1 MEDGE
6 TALEIILSLPKIL
19 KKLESKIDIL
29 DTNLKILNSKI
40 NKIKQDQPIQVQSQV
55 QAQETIEPIAIKEEQ
70 KSLEQKTD
78 VVALRP
84 TAKVPDLDMPA
95 PSPKRTE
102 KVLIGNIKVYSTIRT
117 ESGKMVPMA
126 TVNIFDYENSLVKSI
141 QSDKNGYWECR
152 LPAGKYSLELLVG
165 KLKPINKFFEL
176 KKDTKEFEVT

>member
-19 KKLESKIDIL
+19 KKIESKIDVL

-40 NKIKQDQPIQVQSQV
+40 NKIKQEQQEQNIQPPEPTNVMVATKEIQKNLDN
-55 QAQETIEPIAIKEEQ
+55 QEKVLP
-70 KSLEQKTD
+70 
-78 VVALRP
+78 RP
-84 TAKVPDLDMPA
+84 TAKIPDLDMPA

-102 KVLIGNIKVYSTIRT
+102 KVLIGNVKVYSTIRT

-126 TVNIFDYENSLVKSI
+126 TVNIFDFENALVKSI

-152 LPAGKYSLELLVG
+152 LPAGKYNLELLVG
-165 KLKPINKFFEL
+165 KLKPINKFFEIN
-176 KKDTKEFEVT
+176 KDAKEFEVT

>member
-40 NKIKQDQPIQVQSQV
+40 NKIKQESSSQ
-55 QAQETIEPIAIKEEQ
+55 E
-70 KSLEQKTD
+70 KSEDTSLREIPRVLEQKNEKVTP
-78 VVALRP
+78 RP
-84 TAKVPDLDMPA
+84 TAKIPDLDMPA

-102 KVLIGNIKVYSTIRT
+102 KVLIGNIKVYSAIRT

-126 TVNIFDYENSLVKSI
+126 TVNIFDHENSLVKSL

-152 LPAGKYSLELLVG
+152 LPAGRYNLELLVG
-165 KLKPINKFFEL
+165 KMKPINKFFEL
-176 KKDTKEFEVT
+176 KKDMKEFEVT